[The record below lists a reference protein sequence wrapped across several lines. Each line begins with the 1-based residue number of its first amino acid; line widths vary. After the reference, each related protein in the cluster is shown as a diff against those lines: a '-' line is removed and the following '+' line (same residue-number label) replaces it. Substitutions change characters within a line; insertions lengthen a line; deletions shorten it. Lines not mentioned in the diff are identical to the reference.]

1 MHLVLDMDGTKPSGQ
16 LQTELLQTALAT
28 AVQSESFVQV
38 FPIPVQMKTG

>member
-1 MHLVLDMDGTKPSGQ
+1 MHMLLDVDGTKSSRQ

-28 AVQSESFVQV
+28 AVQSKLFVQV